1 MSESEHS
8 TKQPN
13 LLQVFLSVIA
23 ALFGVQTEQARVR
36 DFSQKSPL
44 PYIVVGIVLIV
55 LFVLGIAFLVRTVLS
70 VSGAL

>member
-1 MSESEHS
+1 MSESEQPA
-8 TKQPN
+8 KRPN
-13 LLQVFLSVIA
+13 LLQIFLSVIA

-55 LFVLGIAFLVRTVLS
+55 LFVLGIVFLVRTVLS
-70 VSGAL
+70 LSGAL